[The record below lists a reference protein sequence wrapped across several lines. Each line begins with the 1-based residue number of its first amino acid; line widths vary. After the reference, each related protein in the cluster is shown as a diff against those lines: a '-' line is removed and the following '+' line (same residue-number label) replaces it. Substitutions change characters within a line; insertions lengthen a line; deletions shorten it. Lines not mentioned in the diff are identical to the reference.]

1 MRFLDDPV
9 LLSVILSPRC
19 MKLCAPHDRGEIFT
33 NCKHGIILVILLFAL
48 LLAFE
53 TLIHKEVEI
62 VHLVIDRLRYH
73 SIIDFSVTTPHG
85 NECACHSAR
94 AS

>member
-1 MRFLDDPV
+1 
-9 LLSVILSPRC
+9 

-33 NCKHGIILVILLFAL
+33 NCQHGIILVILLFAL

>member
-9 LLSVILSPRC
+9 LLSVVLSPRC

-33 NCKHGIILVILLFAL
+33 NCQHGLILIILLFAPL
-48 LLAFE
+48 LSFE

-62 VHLVIDRLRYH
+62 VHVVLHRLRYH
-73 SIIDFSVTTPHG
+73 SIIDFSVSTSHC
-85 NECACHSAR
+85 N
-94 AS
+94 